1 MQKGREKIT
10 KTNVYIHTYIYI
22 YIINIYNIYIYFYT
36 CIYYTHIHNINIYIY
51 ITILFSMYDP
61 FQVKVMHCTLGIS
74 NQWKWPINKEI
85 WYEKVAWKI
94 APPKI

>member
-1 MQKGREKIT
+1 M
-10 KTNVYIHTYIYI
+10 YIYTHTYI

-61 FQVKVMHCTLGIS
+61 FQVKVMHYTLYTWNVKS
-74 NQWKWPINKEI
+74 VKMPNK
-85 WYEKVAWKI
+85 
-94 APPKI
+94 